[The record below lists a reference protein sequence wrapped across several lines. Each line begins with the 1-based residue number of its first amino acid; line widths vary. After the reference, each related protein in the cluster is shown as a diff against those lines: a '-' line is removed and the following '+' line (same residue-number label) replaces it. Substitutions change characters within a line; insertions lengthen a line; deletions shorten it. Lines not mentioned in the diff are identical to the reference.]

1 MAKLSD
7 TQSILLSTAS
17 QRENGS
23 LLPLPASIKPSGGT
37 AKAMSA
43 LLKRGLTEERETSD
57 ADTVHRTNGDVRY
70 GVFLT
75 AAGAG
80 AIGVEPGGSANAAV
94 GDAAVSGS
102 ATSAPPTTAVPASK
116 RPTKAAAV
124 VALMARP
131 GGASLPELIEV
142 TGWLPHT
149 TRAALTGLRKK
160 GRDIVRSKRDGAT
173 CYRIAEQA

>member
-7 TQSILLSTAS
+7 TQSILPSTAS

-23 LLPLPASIKPSGGT
+23 LLPLPASIKPGGGT
-37 AKAMSA
+37 AKAMTA
-43 LLKRGLTEERETSD
+43 LLKRGLTEERETGIED
-57 ADTVHRTNGDVRY
+57 AVLRTNGDVRY

-75 AAGAG
+75 AAGAS
-80 AIGVEPGGSANAAV
+80 AIGVEPSGSANAAV
-94 GDAAVSGS
+94 GDAAM
-102 ATSAPPTTAVPASK
+102 SAPPTTAASASK

-124 VALMARP
+124 LALLKRP
-131 GGASLPELIEV
+131 GGATLAELIEA

-160 GRDIVRSKRDGAT
+160 GHEIARSKRDGAT
-173 CYRIAEQA
+173 CYRVAEQA

>member
-43 LLKRGLTEERETSD
+43 LLMRGLTEERETSD

-80 AIGVEPGGSANAAV
+80 AIGVEPSGSANSAV
-94 GDAAVSGS
+94 GDAA
-102 ATSAPPTTAVPASK
+102 TSAPSITAASASK
-116 RPTKAAAV
+116 RPTKTAAV
-124 VALMARP
+124 LALLSRP
-131 GGASLPELIEV
+131 GGATLPELIEV

-160 GRDIVRSKRDGAT
+160 GHDIDRSKRDGAT